1 MGSRRASR
9 GSSRHPGQT
18 RGFGHEVNNLLS
30 ISFGEGVEVG
40 NMGPLALSVRAG
52 KSLGQEVH
60 TETLGDTATSLL
72 SSDRDLIQEIR
83 PGPGSRGIKFE
94 GSEGAQSLSD
104 FGQVGRSST
113 PGGSTTGVW
122 CTPVAPSAGIGV
134 D

>member
-1 MGSRRASR
+1 
-9 GSSRHPGQT
+9 
-18 RGFGHEVNNLLS
+18 
-30 ISFGEGVEVG
+30 
-40 NMGPLALSVRAG
+40 MGPLALSVRAG